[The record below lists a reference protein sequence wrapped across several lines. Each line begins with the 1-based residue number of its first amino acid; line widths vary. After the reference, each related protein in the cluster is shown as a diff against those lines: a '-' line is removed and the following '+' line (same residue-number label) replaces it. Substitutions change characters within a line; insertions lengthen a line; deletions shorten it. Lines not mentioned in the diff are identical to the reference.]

1 MNNRRTGSEYEARA
15 AEYLTAKG
23 YRILEKN
30 FRCRQG
36 EIDLIA
42 RDGSYLVFVEVQY
55 RSSLAKGA
63 PAEAVGPLKQRRIRQ
78 TAVFY
83 LYSRGLGLDSPCRF
97 DVVSITGNEILL
109 IQNAF

>member
-1 MNNRRTGSEYEARA
+1 MDNRRTGSEYEARA

-42 RDGSYLVFVEVQY
+42 RDGSYLVFVEVKY

>member
-42 RDGSYLVFVEVQY
+42 R
-55 RSSLAKGA
+55 
-63 PAEAVGPLKQRRIRQ
+63 
-78 TAVFY
+78 TAAICF
-83 LYSRGLGLDSPCRF
+83 C
-97 DVVSITGNEILL
+97 
-109 IQNAF
+109 